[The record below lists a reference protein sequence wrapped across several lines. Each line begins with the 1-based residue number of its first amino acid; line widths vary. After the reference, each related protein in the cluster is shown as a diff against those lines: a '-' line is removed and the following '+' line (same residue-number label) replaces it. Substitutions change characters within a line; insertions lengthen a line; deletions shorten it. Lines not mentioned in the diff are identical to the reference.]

1 MIMKHLKVYICL
13 FVLWI
18 GVPVG
23 AIDFPTYTPS
33 YDAYYGSG
41 MQVSYSDGGFS
52 STPTMPMHSTSYYS
66 TDIDDYG
73 LGFSS
78 DLMSSPFSSSPSRS
92 GVMRA
97 PGMTIGAAYERFLL
111 SLPSECKDDIYYYKK
126 SDAQVYWGSTNMP
139 TGATWAGF
147 LAWFEVYK
155 QTNPVEWAK
164 DPTPDSPIGSGLIFL
179 LLAALAYAA
188 YISYRKQLIDI
199 SKL

>member
-52 STPTMPMHSTSYYS
+52 STPIMPMHSTSYYS
-66 TDIDDYG
+66 KDIDDSG
-73 LGFSS
+73 LGSPS
-78 DLMSSPFSSSPSRS
+78 DLLSSPFSSSPSRS

-97 PGMTIGAAYERFLL
+97 PISIGAAYTNFLA
-111 SLPSECKDDIYYYKK
+111 SLPVVKTVDEVKIYDK
-126 SDAQVYWGSTNMP
+126 ATAALYWGTTNMP
-139 TGATWAGF
+139 SGATWDGF
-147 LAWFEVYK
+147 CKWFDAKNDVAWE
-155 QTNPVEWAK
+155 E
-164 DPTPDSPIGSGLIFL
+164 TPDSPIGSGLIFL

>member
-41 MQVSYSDGGFS
+41 MQISYSDGGFT
-52 STPTMPMHSTSYYS
+52 STPVATMHSTSYYS
-66 TDIDDYG
+66 TDMNGYENDIFSDM
-73 LGFSS
+73 LGT
-78 DLMSSPFSSSPSRS
+78 SPARS
-92 GVMRA
+92 GMMRA

-111 SLPSECKDDIYYYKK
+111 SLPSERKDDIYYYKK

-147 LAWFEVYK
+147 LAWFDVYK
-155 QTNPVEWAK
+155 LTYPVEWAK
-164 DPTPDSPIGSGLIFL
+164 EETPDSPIGSGLIFL

>member
-41 MQVSYSDGGFS
+41 MQVSYSDGGFT
-52 STPTMPMHSTSYYS
+52 STPVATMHSTSYYS

-78 DLMSSPFSSSPSRS
+78 DLMSSPFSSSSRS
-92 GVMRA
+92 GILRA
-97 PGMTIGAAYERFLL
+97 PVNIGQAYANFLA
-111 SLPSECKDDIYYYKK
+111 SLPYEEKDGKRVYDQ
-126 SDAQVYWGSTNMP
+126 DAARGYWGATNMP

-147 LAWFEVYK
+147 LAWFAAQENVVWK
-155 QTNPVEWAK
+155 EK
-164 DPTPDSPIGSGLIFL
+164 DSPIGSGLIFL